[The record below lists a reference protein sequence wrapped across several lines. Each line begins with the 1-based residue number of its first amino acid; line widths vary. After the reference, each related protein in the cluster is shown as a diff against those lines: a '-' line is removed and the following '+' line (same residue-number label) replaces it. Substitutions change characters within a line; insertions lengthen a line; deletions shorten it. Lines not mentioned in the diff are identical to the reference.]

1 MILCL
6 VHDSTA
12 NTVKAFCMQFGGM
25 FRPGVSVAGR
35 RSEARECQLCEY
47 LKDLGLLICS
57 IVVDTYRKLLV

>member
-1 MILCL
+1 
-6 VHDSTA
+6 
-12 NTVKAFCMQFGGM
+12 MQFGGM